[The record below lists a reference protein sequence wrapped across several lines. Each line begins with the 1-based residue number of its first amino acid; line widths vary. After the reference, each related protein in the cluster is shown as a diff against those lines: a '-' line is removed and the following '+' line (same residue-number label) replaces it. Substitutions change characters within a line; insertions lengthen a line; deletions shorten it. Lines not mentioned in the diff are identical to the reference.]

1 MSIQMYVGADIAAN
15 SIQLEWVGV
24 NGSQREQWAIQHK
37 QGDYR
42 KLVKRLTKQTTAAEI
57 QVVMEA
63 TGSYWMAFA
72 EYLHQA
78 GMVVSVL
85 NPIQSAHLAQT
96 LLQRTKTD
104 VADAHLLCEYGQR
117 LQPDAWTPPP
127 AICQQLQHRLRQRE
141 DLVQIRSAER
151 NRRHALQHQPHVDK
165 SIRQR
170 IEHHIDFLTRQIK
183 TLDKEIRQLLLSHHD
198 WKDHVHRLLTIKGLG
213 FLTVAWLL
221 VTTHAFTRCQTPDE
235 AAAFAGLAPHPR
247 ESGQWKG
254 KRSVGGGGHRALRC
268 SLYMASL
275 SAVRF
280 NPRLKL
286 VFAHLLERGKPKK
299 VALCAIARKL
309 IHLAWALVVKQRD
322 FDPYWGLNSQPAA

>member
-1 MSIQMYVGADIAAN
+1 MSIRRYVGADIAAN
-15 SIQLEWVGV
+15 SIQLEWVEV
-24 NGSQREQWAIQHK
+24 SSQQREQLTIQHK

-42 KLVKRLTKQTTAAEI
+42 KVVKRLTQQTAAAEI

-85 NPIQSAHLAQT
+85 NPIQSAHFAQM

-104 VADAHLLCEYGQR
+104 RADAHLLCEYGQR
-117 LQPDAWTPPP
+117 LRPDAWTPPP
-127 AICQQLQHRLRQRE
+127 PICQQLQHRLRQRD

-151 NRRHALQHQPHVDK
+151 NRRHALQRQLHVDK

-170 IEHHIDFLTRQIK
+170 LEHHIDYLTRQIK
-183 TLDKEIRQLLLSHHD
+183 ILDTEIRQLLLSHHD
-198 WKDHVHRLLTIKGLG
+198 WKEHVRRLLTLKGLG

-221 VTTHAFTRCQTPDE
+221 VATHAFSRCETPDQ

-254 KRSVGGGGHRALRC
+254 KRSVGGGGHRALRGT
-268 SLYMASL
+268 LYMASL

-280 NPRLKL
+280 NPRLKS
-286 VFAHLLERGKPKK
+286 VFAHLLKRGKPKK

-322 FDPYWGLNSQPAA
+322 FDPDWNQSLSLP